1 MTLLAVIHP
10 LHFRFLSA
18 NSQSKAEKTK
28 FNRAEVISL
37 GAISFRLDAISFRFD
52 AIKFQLDAIKFDFGA
67 IKFAAKALRFPFV
80 GPRFSATTDEI
91 FAKAS
96 PFGSTRL
103 DEPPFLLKGEYSSL
117 AAGASLEESGM
128 SPDYHFSRCDSWR
141 QIIWAARWGAPASPS
156 RRAISS

>member
-1 MTLLAVIHP
+1 MTLLAAIHP

-52 AIKFQLDAIKFDFGA
+52 AIKFRLDA

-80 GPRFSATTDEI
+80 GPRLQRDHRRNLREG
-91 FAKAS
+91 FA
-96 PFGSTRL
+96 FRL
-103 DEPPFLLKGEYSSL
+103 D
-117 AAGASLEESGM
+117 
-128 SPDYHFSRCDSWR
+128 
-141 QIIWAARWGAPASPS
+141 
-156 RRAISS
+156 AIR